1 MTPNSEPAAFEKN
14 CFLRTLSLHQQFV
27 CFFFINLNFENQ
39 WNHLYCFYTGPSIRS
54 DHVLYVSVYRRL
66 NKDYQLQ
73 EVAHDVYKKEYLS

>member
-1 MTPNSEPAAFEKN
+1 MNLPLLKKTVFYGLYLCTS
-14 CFLRTLSLHQQFV
+14 SLFV
-27 CFFFINLNFENQ
+27 FFINLNFENQ

-73 EVAHDVYKKEYLS
+73 EVAHDVYKKKEYLS